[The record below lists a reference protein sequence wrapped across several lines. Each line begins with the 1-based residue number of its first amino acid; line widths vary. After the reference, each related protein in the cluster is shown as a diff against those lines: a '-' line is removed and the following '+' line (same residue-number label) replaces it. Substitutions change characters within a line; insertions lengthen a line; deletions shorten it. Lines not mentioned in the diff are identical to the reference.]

1 MTGRRP
7 LPERV
12 AVPVKLLRAL
22 EAYLGDQPHRDPRAA
37 NLHETLVKL
46 MIAEGLL

>member
-7 LPERV
+7 LPFRI
-12 AVPVKLLRAL
+12 AVPVELLKRL
-22 EAYLGDQPHRDPRAA
+22 EEYLGDQPHRDPRATA
-37 NLHETLVKL
+37 LHQTLVKL